1 MSQIWQTF
9 ILMGDLTNSTNLSE
23 VQRKKLLCNSRSKLQ
38 VQTMGRILNYA
49 GHVTQQIP
57 QY

>member
-9 ILMGDLTNSTNLSE
+9 ILMGDLTNSTNLSG

-38 VQTMGRILNYA
+38 VQTMDRILNYA